1 MDRQEAG
8 VGVFFKQAMDR
19 MKSRCGL
26 AALAV
31 VLLLPG
37 FAFCWP
43 FGGESKTK
51 EKEVSTLSVDA
62 SDVFVRL
69 AGERSRRASELE
81 MLARLSTEKKTEL
94 AGIDEQ
100 LRNRYGMDPGQV
112 YTLDA
117 TNRAIQLVVSKP
129 PAQAGGKPTQ
139 EKIPHRVFPD
149 DKSCDEFFNVVVA
162 KRLTVRQIEVFDELL
177 REKNMELSRVKDAL
191 KQRFKIDPERNYR
204 YDAKTRKVFEVIPPK
219 AEKPAPAPAAPKQ
232 KLFGKETSLQQA
244 VSKTGSGGLPTA
256 QDVRAPFEKTVKA
269 KAPPVAANNEKASA
283 PAPAKK

>member
-219 AEKPAPAPAAPKQ
+219 ADAPVAAPKD
-232 KLFGKETSLQQA
+232 A
-244 VSKTGSGGLPTA
+244 VRQSARSAEPSRPAVAKQVVGGLPTA
-256 QDVRAPFEKTVKA
+256 NDVRAPFEKDKAPSGAAKDVKTPASTTVK
-269 KAPPVAANNEKASA
+269 K
-283 PAPAKK
+283 

>member
-219 AEKPAPAPAAPKQ
+219 ADAPVAAPKD
-232 KLFGKETSLQQA
+232 A
-244 VSKTGSGGLPTA
+244 VRQSARSAEPSRPAVAKQVVGGLPTA
-256 QDVRAPFEKTVKA
+256 NDVRAPFEKA
-269 KAPPVAANNEKASA
+269 KAPSGVAKDVKAAA
-283 PAPAKK
+283 PAAVKK

>member
-26 AALAV
+26 AGLAIL
-31 VLLLPG
+31 LLLPG

-43 FGGESKTK
+43 FGGDPKAK
-51 EKEVSTLSVDA
+51 EKEVSTLPADA

-69 AGERSRRASELE
+69 AGERSLRTSELE
-81 MLARLSTEKKTEL
+81 VLARLSTEKKAEL
-94 AGIDEQ
+94 AGINEQ

-149 DKSCDEFFNVVVA
+149 DKSCDEFFNVVIA
-162 KRLTVRQIEVFDELL
+162 KRMTIRQIEVFDELV
-177 REKNMELSRVKDAL
+177 REKTLELSRVKDAL

-204 YDAKTRKVFEVIPPK
+204 YDAKARKLFEVLPPK
-219 AEKPAPAPAAPKQ
+219 GDAPVAAPKDVVRQPARSAEPSRPAAPQ
-232 KLFGKETSLQQA
+232 RVA
-244 VSKTGSGGLPTA
+244 GGLPTA
-256 QDVRAPFEKTVKA
+256 NDVRAPFEKA
-269 KAPPVAANNEKASA
+269 KAPSGVAKDVKAAA
-283 PAPAKK
+283 PAAVKK